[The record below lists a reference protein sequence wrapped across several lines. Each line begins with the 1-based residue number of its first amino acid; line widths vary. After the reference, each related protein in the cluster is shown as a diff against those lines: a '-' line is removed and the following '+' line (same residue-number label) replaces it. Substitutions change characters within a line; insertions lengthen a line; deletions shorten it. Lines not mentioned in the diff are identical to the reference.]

1 MLTLVLTM
9 ARWLLLVFAV
19 ACLAIVSFWLVEE
32 FRNHNGSFYGPCE
45 PVPFDLC
52 E

>member
-1 MLTLVLTM
+1 
-9 ARWLLLVFAV
+9 
-19 ACLAIVSFWLVEE
+19 LAIVSFWLVEE

-45 PVPFDLC
+45 PVPFDGC